1 MLRSHTTTELIA
13 KEGWGY
19 VSALFFLFL
28 FSYFLGFLPWV
39 FFFIFLGSVFAFRN
53 FERIP
58 AEDDKMSLL
67 SPIDGKIKDITKVIS
82 SNGAQFLK
90 LEIRKNILDASI
102 LRSPISATISNT
114 KRVHGLFLSCE
125 NRLSNILNEK
135 AVLTLKSK
143 TSTIMLVIKAGFF
156 SRKIEL
162 FKSVGPLKFAQR
174 FGILL
179 DGSVELLLPIDARV
193 KVSIDDYVRAGESVL
208 GYFAYSVENDKQ

>member
-28 FSYFLGFLPWV
+28 FSYFLSFFPWV
-39 FFFIFLGSVFAFRN
+39 FFFLFAGSIFAFRN

-58 AEDDKMSLL
+58 AEDDKMSFL

-82 SNGAQFLK
+82 TNGAQFLK
-90 LEIRKNILDASI
+90 IEIRKNLLDASMI
-102 LRSPISATISNT
+102 RSPISATISYT
-114 KRVHGLFLSCE
+114 KRTHGLFLPCE
-125 NRLSNILNEK
+125 NQLSNLLNEK
-135 AVLTLKSK
+135 AVVSLKSK
-143 TSTIMLVIKAGFF
+143 TSTILLVIKSGFF

-162 FKSVGPLKFAQR
+162 FKSVGPLRFAKR

-193 KVSIDDYVRAGESVL
+193 KVSINDYVRAGESVL
-208 GYFAYSVENDKQ
+208 GYFAYGAENDK

>member
-1 MLRSHTTTELIA
+1 MLKAHTTTELIA

-19 VSALFFLFL
+19 VGASFFIFL

-39 FFFIFLGSVFAFRN
+39 FFFLFIGCILVFRN

-67 SPIDGKIKDITKVIS
+67 SPIDGKVKDITKVIL
-82 SNGAQFLK
+82 SNGVEFLK
-90 LEIRKNILDASI
+90 LEIRKHILDASM

-114 KRVHGLFLSCE
+114 RRVHGLFLPCE
-125 NRLSNILNEK
+125 DQLSNLLNEK

-143 TSTIMLVIKAGFF
+143 TATIMLVIKSGFF

-162 FKSVGPLKFAQR
+162 FKSIGPLKFAQR

-193 KVSIDDYVRAGESVL
+193 KVSIGDSVRAGESVL
-208 GYFAYSVENDKQ
+208 GYFAYGGEFDKQ

>member
-19 VSALFFLFL
+19 VSTLFL
-28 FSYFLGFLPWV
+28 LFLCSYFFDFLPWV
-39 FFFIFLGSVFAFRN
+39 FFFIFLGSLFAFRN

-67 SPIDGKIKDITKVIS
+67 SPVDGKIKDITKIIS
-82 SNGAQFLK
+82 SNGAQYLK
-90 LEIRKNILDASI
+90 LEIRKNILNASI
-102 LRSPISATISNT
+102 LRSPISATILNT
-114 KRVHGLFLSCE
+114 KRIHGLFLPCE
-125 NRLSNILNEK
+125 NQLSNLLNEK
-135 AVLTLKSK
+135 AILTIKSK

-162 FKSVGPLKFAQR
+162 FKSIGPLKFAQR

-179 DGSVELLLPIDARV
+179 DGSVELLLPIDARI

-208 GYFAYSVENDKQ
+208 GYFAYGREFDKQ